1 MNLFVQFRLQLFQS
15 SQPLG
20 FVRDLLLY
28 GLGLCQLAGIFLGL
42 SHQHTNLLAEPVAV
56 SAELVGLLNV
66 SPALSVQRN
75 DLVYQRQLFILKF
88 LLDVF
93 LYGIRVFPDKLH
105 IKHISSS
112 LLIYIHF

>member
-1 MNLFVQFRLQLFQS
+1 M
-15 SQPLG
+15 P
-20 FVRDLLLY
+20 
-28 GLGLCQLAGIFLGL
+28 
-42 SHQHTNLLAEPVAV
+42 V

-93 LYGIRVFPDKLH
+93 LYGIRVLPDKLH

-112 LLIYIHF
+112 LLIYIHFEFLTIQNRFPQLQIPLSGSSDAVRRGIGQQLCQSLITDLL